1 MPLPTPHPGLIISYS
16 YLWRHE
22 AESEL
27 SEGVKDRPAV
37 IVLAIR
43 AVDKN
48 LVVTVAPITRS
59 EPNRKTPSVEIPAR
73 VKEHLGLDGSRSW
86 VILNETNEFQW
97 PGFDLRPVPRKP
109 GQFAYGV
116 LPQNLFAKI
125 SRGVAELR
133 DKGVKPV
140 NR

>member
-1 MPLPTPHPGLIISYS
+1 MPLSTPHPGLVIAYS
-16 YLWRHE
+16 YLWRRE
-22 AESEL
+22 TGFGRF
-27 SEGVKDRPAV
+27 EGVKERPAV
-37 IVLAIR
+37 VVLAKR
-43 AVDKN
+43 AVDRN
-48 LVVTVAPITRS
+48 LVVTVAPITHS
-59 EPNRKTPSVEIPAR
+59 EPNRETPSIEIPAR

-97 PGFDLRPVPRKP
+97 PGYDLRPVPRKP

-133 DKGVKPV
+133 DKGVMPV

>member
-1 MPLPTPHPGLIISYS
+1 MPLPKPHPGLVISYS
-16 YLWRHE
+16 YLWRRE
-22 AESEL
+22 AASGL
-27 SEGVKDRPAV
+27 SESAKDRPAV
-37 IVLAIR
+37 IVLATR
-43 AVDKN
+43 TVDGN
-48 LVVTVAPITRS
+48 LVVTVAPITHS
-59 EPNRKTPSVEIPAR
+59 EPSTGTPSIEIPAKI
-73 VKEHLGLDGSRSW
+73 KEHLGLDASRSW

-97 PGFDLRPVPRKP
+97 PGYDLRPVPRKP

-140 NR
+140 SR